1 MAYFQEAKPSR
12 EPFIASPVVVLG
24 LIAVI
29 LVAHVVRL
37 LVPDAVSEQ
46 MLQIGALIP
55 ARYVP
60 EVWAAQGGGPVSIW
74 DGAFP
79 FVAYLFLHAN
89 WLHVGSNCVWLLVA
103 GTLPARRLGAL
114 RFLALFFVTGIIAGA
129 TLVAMKWGTFAIAAG
144 ASGAVAGM
152 MGAAVRIYYGEQMA
166 MQAAIQGGTVHH
178 LVKPLA
184 PLFSQPILIFTVLWC
199 VANAIGAFTGIGAD
213 EGMQIAWEAHL
224 GGYFAGLLLI
234 GPFDQMRRRRA

>member
-12 EPFIASPVVVLG
+12 EPFLASPAIVLG

-29 LVAHVVRL
+29 LVAHLVRTL
-37 LVPDAVSEQ
+37 MSDTVSEE
-46 MLQIGALIP
+46 MLRVGALIP

-60 EVWAAQGGGPVSIW
+60 EVWAAQGGAPVSIW

-89 WLHVGSNCVWLLVA
+89 WLHVGMNCVWLLIA

-114 RFLALFFVTGIIAGA
+114 RFLALFFVCGVLAGA

-166 MQAAIQGGTVHH
+166 MRAAVQGGKVHH
-178 LVKPLA
+178 LVPPLA
-184 PLFSQPILIFTVLWC
+184 PLFSQPVLIFTVLWC
-199 VANAIGAFTGIGAD
+199 VTNVLAAVAGLGVD
-213 EGMQIAWEAHL
+213 DGMQIAWEAHL

-234 GPFDQMRRRRA
+234 GPFDATRRRRG